1 MVMQMIKN
9 FLYYSDDNV
18 RILEGID
25 LLAVQLRCNVMD
37 SQFCHNA
44 SSFCVTCKYEDLCT
58 ELSELELW
66 ALQHKERINNGEI

>member
-1 MVMQMIKN
+1 MIKN

-25 LLAVQLRCNVMD
+25 LLAVQLRRNIMD
-37 SQFCHNA
+37 SQFCHNE
-44 SSFCVTCKYEDLCT
+44 SSFCAACKYDDLCS

-66 ALQHKERINNGEI
+66 SLQNKERINNGEV